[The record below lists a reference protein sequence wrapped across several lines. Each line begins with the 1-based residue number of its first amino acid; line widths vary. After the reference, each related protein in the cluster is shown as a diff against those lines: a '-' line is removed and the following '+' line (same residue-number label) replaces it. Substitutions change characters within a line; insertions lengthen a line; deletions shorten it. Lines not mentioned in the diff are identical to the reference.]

1 MLIRLLRVAMRRVGL
16 TQRTMYASVVLPNI
30 TPLATPDEHLV
41 KTEYAAV
48 VPQGVPSV
56 PAEPSPSPSR
66 AKKKAAHAKNGRS
79 NGVKS
84 NGAASI
90 VRKEISASKPGFPPE
105 TARPSRRKN
114 VHQRYRFVRA
124 YYTTF
129 VVLGSYLSF
138 FFLGRWFGDA
148 WMQPRMADLHT
159 RNARRVLGTIVELQG
174 LFIKVGQLLSIMAN
188 FLPAQ
193 FRHGLEALQ
202 DQVPPRPYAEISERI
217 EIELGKPIGKLF
229 QKFCEVPI
237 ASASLGQ
244 VHEAWLLDGTHVAVK
259 VQHRNIDEIV
269 RLDLL
274 TIRRIM
280 GIVSMFVPVHGL
292 DSYYHQVRSMI
303 FEELDFQREAKNIT
317 RIADN
322 FLQDP
327 TVLFPR
333 PIDGHSTRRV
343 MTTNFMP
350 GIKVGDIAALD
361 ARGVDRKVL
370 ARKIVRV
377 FCQQI
382 FIDGVYHADPH
393 PGNMLVG
400 DAGEVVLLDFGAVAE
415 LSPQMREGIPE
426 FLEGV
431 IRRDTDQLIKAM
443 RKMGFLSRVDS
454 PDVSEKV
461 IEFFHQ
467 RFQEEVKLDSF
478 NLKDI
483 KLDPQKG
490 IESLIDLRKM
500 NIGLKELSGAFHIPR
515 DWVLL
520 ERTILLLTG
529 LCTHLDPEL
538 TPMEVI
544 RPYLQDFV
552 LGNRDWAQIAFES
565 AKDMALKALTIP
577 DDLRKYLHRANRG
590 EAEIRVR
597 GLSHAAGLV
606 YAGIRQAIYA
616 AVGIA
621 AGFAALQ
628 LHLAGQ
634 TSLARY
640 CLYGAAT
647 AAVLLLGSI
656 IVTRSK

>member
-1 MLIRLLRVAMRRVGL
+1 
-16 TQRTMYASVVLPNI
+16 
-30 TPLATPDEHLV
+30 
-41 KTEYAAV
+41 
-48 VPQGVPSV
+48 VPRGVPSV
-56 PAEPSPSPSR
+56 PAESSPSPSR
-66 AKKKAAHAKNGRS
+66 AKKKAGPAKNDRA

-84 NGAASI
+84 NGVASI
-90 VRKEISASKPGFPPE
+90 VRKEATGSKPAFLPAAPRR
-105 TARPSRRKN
+105 ARRKQ
-114 VHQRYRFVRA
+114 VHQSYRFVRA

-129 VVLGSYLSF
+129 VVLGSYLWF
-138 FFLGRWFGDA
+138 FFLGRWLGDA
-148 WMQPRMADLHT
+148 WMQPRMGDLHA

-193 FRHGLEALQ
+193 FRNGLEALQ
-202 DQVPPRPYAEISERI
+202 DKVPPRPYFEISERI
-217 EIELGKPIGKLF
+217 ELELGKPIGKLF
-229 QKFCEVPI
+229 QKFCEEPI

-280 GIVSMFVPVHGL
+280 GIVSMFVPVRGL
-292 DSYYHQVRSMI
+292 DSYYLQVRSMI

-322 FLQDP
+322 FLKDP

-333 PIDGHSTRRV
+333 PIDGHCTRRV
-343 MTTNFMP
+343 MTTNFMA
-350 GIKVGDIAALD
+350 GVKVGDIASLD
-361 ARGVDRKVL
+361 ARGVDRKAL
-370 ARKIVRV
+370 ARKVVQV

-393 PGNMLVG
+393 PGNMLVA
-400 DAGEVVLLDFGAVAE
+400 DRGELVLLDFGAVAE

-443 RKMGFLSRVDS
+443 RKMGFLSRSDA

-529 LCTHLDPEL
+529 LCTQLDPEL
-538 TPMEVI
+538 SPMEVI

-621 AGFAALQ
+621 SGFAALQ

-634 TSLARY
+634 THLAKY
-640 CLYGAAT
+640 CIYGTAA
-647 AAVLLLGSI
+647 AAVLFLGSI

>member
-1 MLIRLLRVAMRRVGL
+1 MSR
-16 TQRTMYASVVLPNI
+16 
-30 TPLATPDEHLV
+30 
-41 KTEYAAV
+41 
-48 VPQGVPSV
+48 GVPTV

-66 AKKKAAHAKNGRS
+66 AKKKAAHAKRAR
-79 NGVKS
+79 V
-84 NGAASI
+84 NGANGAPATAVASL
-90 VRKEISASKPGFPPE
+90 VQKVDVKPQRATGHSSHRK
-105 TARPSRRKN
+105 R
-114 VHQRYRFVRA
+114 VHQSYRFVRA

-129 VVLGSYLSF
+129 VVLGSYLWF
-138 FFLGRWFGDA
+138 FFLGRWFGNA

-193 FRHGLEALQ
+193 FRNGLEALQ
-202 DQVPPRPYAEISERI
+202 DRVPPGPYEEIAERI
-217 EIELGKPIGKLF
+217 EAELGKPVDKLF
-229 QKFCEVPI
+229 QKFCKEPI

-280 GIVSMFVPVHGL
+280 AIVSMFVPVHGL
-292 DSYYHQVRSMI
+292 DAYYHQIRSMI

-322 FLQDP
+322 FLRDP

-333 PIDGHSTRRV
+333 PVETHSTRRV
-343 MTTNFMP
+343 MTTNFIT
-350 GIKVGDIAALD
+350 GVKIGDIAALD
-361 ARGVDRKVL
+361 ARHVDRKAM
-370 ARKIVRV
+370 ARKVVQV

-393 PGNMLVG
+393 PGNMLVAEG
-400 DAGEVVLLDFGAVAE
+400 GELVLLDFGAVAE

-431 IRRDTDQLIKAM
+431 IRRDTEQLIKAM
-443 RKMGFLSRVDS
+443 RKMGFLSRTDA
-454 PDVSEKV
+454 PEVSEKV

-529 LCTHLDPEL
+529 LCTQLDPDL
-538 TPMEVI
+538 SPMEVI

-552 LGNRDWAQIAFES
+552 LGNRDWAQIAVEG

-616 AVGIA
+616 AIGIA

-634 TSLARY
+634 THLAKY
-640 CLYGAAT
+640 CLYGAAV
-647 AAVLLLGSI
+647 AGVLLLGSML
-656 IVTRSK
+656 VTRSK

>member
-1 MLIRLLRVAMRRVGL
+1 MSR
-16 TQRTMYASVVLPNI
+16 
-30 TPLATPDEHLV
+30 
-41 KTEYAAV
+41 
-48 VPQGVPSV
+48 GVPSV

-66 AKKKAAHAKNGRS
+66 AKKKAALAKNGRAVNAKA
-79 NGVKS
+79 NGVGSLVQKVDGKS
-84 NGAASI
+84 K
-90 VRKEISASKPGFPPE
+90 KELSPPS
-105 TARPSRRKN
+105 TRPPRRKT
-114 VHQRYRFVRA
+114 VHQSYRFVRA

-129 VVLGSYLSF
+129 VVLGSYLWF
-138 FFLGRWFGDA
+138 FFLARWFGSA

-193 FRHGLEALQ
+193 FRNGLEALQ
-202 DQVPPRPYAEISERI
+202 DRVPERPYDEIAERI
-217 EIELGKPIGKLF
+217 EAELGKPIGKIF
-229 QKFCEVPI
+229 ARFCEEPI

-280 GIVSMFVPVHGL
+280 AIVSAFVPVHGL
-292 DSYYHQVRSMI
+292 DAYYHQIRSMI
-303 FEELDFQREAKNIT
+303 AEELDFQREAQNIT

-322 FLQDP
+322 FLRDP

-333 PIDGHSTRRV
+333 PVEGHCTRRV
-343 MTTNFMP
+343 MTTNFII
-350 GIKVGDIAALD
+350 GVKIGDIAALD
-361 ARGVDRKVL
+361 ARKVDRKAL
-370 ARKIVRV
+370 ARKVVQV
-377 FCQQI
+377 FCQQV
-382 FIDGVYHADPH
+382 FVDGVYHADPH
-393 PGNMLVG
+393 PGNMLVAEG
-400 DAGEVVLLDFGAVAE
+400 GELVLLDFGAVAE
-415 LSPQMREGIPE
+415 LSPQMREAIPE

-443 RKMGFLSRVDS
+443 RKMGFLSRSDA

-529 LCTHLDPEL
+529 LCTQLDPEL
-538 TPMEVI
+538 SPMEVI

-552 LGNRDWAQIAFES
+552 LGNRDWAQIAVES

-606 YAGIRQAIYA
+606 YSGIRQVIYA
-616 AVGIA
+616 ALGIA

-634 TSLARY
+634 THLARY
-640 CLYGAAT
+640 CLYGAA
-647 AAVLLLGSI
+647 AAGVLLLGSI
-656 IVTRSK
+656 LVTRSK